1 MTHFAQTRSIELR
14 ILGEKSNDWR
24 EGLLHAAKWARDIQH
39 ARKAFP
45 SLDKDTLFVTQC
57 TAPGALGT
65 LNSLI
70 RGRGATEVAEEYP
83 PTLDLKSGT
92 AAAVAARASFHDSWF
107 KLLLESCSVSEQI
120 QIVRAIEEL
129 PFPTPPAGENYT
141 MREVAPYTAALQ
153 ALFQPLPADLRETLT
168 KNQETRD
175 AVYRKLPIS
184 IRNLIKNLR
193 EHSNEDFEDTWLT
206 ICDRLAECALLAE
219 KAERVVTAFMG
230 PKRSYEQH
238 NSDKPPPKRS
248 KFDGEKTINGKTF
261 TGWYAGEI
269 QKEKKVWGNP
279 EKRDPEK
286 SRVLET
292 IRCVQCK
299 RRFDFTKGQA
309 DFFFEKGLS
318 RPVRCEECR
327 KLYKMGNP
335 YSAQYEENLR
345 IHKEKVAKG
354 LIPE

>member
-269 QKEKKVWGNP
+269 QKE
-279 EKRDPEK
+279 RDVIRK
-286 SRVLET
+286 DKDHVLET
-292 IRCVQCK
+292 IHCAGCNK
-299 RRFDFTKGQA
+299 RFDFTKGQA
-309 DFFFEKGLS
+309 EFFFGKGLS
-318 RPVRCEECR
+318 KPTRCEDCR
-327 KLYKMGNP
+327 KKRKEGAHLPLQGKSQYQEFKRILNEK
-335 YSAQYEENLR
+335 AQSQNR
-345 IHKEKVAKG
+345 N
-354 LIPE
+354 